1 MLEDENPYWSEEA
14 DEHLKWHAPRELL
27 PKKRQK

>member
-14 DEHLKWHAPRELL
+14 DEHLNGTPPRELL

>member
-27 PKKRQK
+27 SQKSQK